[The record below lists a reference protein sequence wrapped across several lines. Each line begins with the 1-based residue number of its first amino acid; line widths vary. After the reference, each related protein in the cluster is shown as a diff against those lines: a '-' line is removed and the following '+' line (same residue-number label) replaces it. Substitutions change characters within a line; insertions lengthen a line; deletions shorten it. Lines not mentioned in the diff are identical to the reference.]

1 MMWEGVILGLH
12 TVLLLIMVVLTIEN
26 ELVESQ
32 YVVLFFLRKQ
42 LICSLGVMY
51 MIFVKLIHS
60 TSTNLNEWI
69 SSN

>member
-32 YVVLFFLRKQ
+32 YVVLFF
-42 LICSLGVMY
+42 
-51 MIFVKLIHS
+51 
-60 TSTNLNEWI
+60 
-69 SSN
+69 

>member
-32 YVVLFFLRKQ
+32 YVVLFFKKTINLFSG
-42 LICSLGVMY
+42 CNVY
-51 MIFVKLIHS
+51 DFCEVD
-60 TSTNLNEWI
+60 TFYLNE
-69 SSN
+69 SK